1 MVTEREKFPSL
12 NGVLIRRGR
21 RGGGGSG
28 SGSGRGTGRGGGD
41 DSVSPGGRLESPRS
55 GGKGKMLTLCAGLLF
70 FLVLLMPA
78 VAINPL
84 STLECHRRQYTY
96 KVHKTDDNGRIC
108 WDYINVMS
116 CWGRC
121 DSNEIADWKFP
132 YKRSHHPVC
141 MHESTQL
148 TEVTLRNCDD
158 DVSPGTEIYAFHEAT
173 RCACLVCKSSEAS
186 CEGIRYRG
194 ARRAPRAKMPR
205 G

>member
-1 MVTEREKFPSL
+1 MVSERETL
-12 NGVLIRRGR
+12 RMTNGVGGRAGRGS
-21 RGGGGSG
+21 GGGSL
-28 SGSGRGTGRGGGD
+28 
-41 DSVSPGGRLESPRS
+41 VFGGRLESRS
-55 GGKGKMLTLCAGLLF
+55 GGKILTLGAVLLLV
-70 FLVLLMPA
+70 LVLLMPVA
-78 VAINPL
+78 AINPM

-96 KVHKTDDNGRIC
+96 KVHKTDDDGRMC
-108 WDYINVMS
+108 WDFINVMS

-141 MHESTQL
+141 MHEATQL

-158 DVSPGTEIYAFHEAT
+158 GARPGTEFYTFHEAT
-173 RCACLVCKSSEAS
+173 RCSCSVCKSSEAS

-194 ARRAPRAKMPR
+194 ARRAPRAEIPR